1 MARFNHAGRGEI
13 DAPVDGGLAFGGTP
27 AVVFGASYAAG
38 SASTLLRTD
47 DQIVFPPALMSS
59 ANSSTL
65 TVTDDA
71 TNQTWTGA
79 GVAGR
84 IIVVSPDD
92 SMSLPSRVALGSTIE
107 PTPDSACLFTTR
119 TSIAGVFMRAGLEG

>member
-47 DQIVFPPALMSS
+47 DQIKFPSALLSL
-59 ANSSTL
+59 ANASTL
-65 TVTDDA
+65 TFTDDA
-71 TNQTWTGA
+71 VDGTLTGSLGTLNLRPAAFTLSLPRWTG
-79 GVAGR
+79 G
-84 IIVVSPDD
+84 
-92 SMSLPSRVALGSTIE
+92 
-107 PTPDSACLFTTR
+107 
-119 TSIAGVFMRAGLEG
+119 